1 MLRFQLLQRGCDDG
15 GESIALPEAAVAPL
29 AAGTT
34 ATPYQPLDQN
44 RAASGGYSE
53 EGIEP
58 SDSG

>member
-1 MLRFQLLQRGCDDG
+1 MKVK
-15 GESIALPEAAVAPL
+15 AWAVAGAVFAL
-29 AAGTT
+29 LSGCTT
-34 ATPYQPLDQN
+34 ATPYQPLGQN